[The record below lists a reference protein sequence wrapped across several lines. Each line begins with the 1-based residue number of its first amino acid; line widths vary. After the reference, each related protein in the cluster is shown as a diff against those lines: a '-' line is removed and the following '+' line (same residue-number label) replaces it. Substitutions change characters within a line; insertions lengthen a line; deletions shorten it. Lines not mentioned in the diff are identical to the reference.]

1 MKLHIANS
9 ILECKLDCDYSYLCL
24 EKWTLIIQQV
34 IVCPNFYSA
43 WDRKTLRGQRKTGWD
58 KHLLFRRH
66 CLDSLDFLGAVVLF
80 MLILL
85 CKNRDNNQII
95 GNSCTTMALLPAF
108 PFSVAVPKIPRVNS
122 VKIHIFSSVTFTLFL
137 CYFTEKSKQT
147 DV

>member
-1 MKLHIANS
+1 MNS
-9 ILECKLDCDYSYLCL
+9 YY
-24 EKWTLIIQQV
+24 TQV

-43 WDRKTLRGQRKTGWD
+43 WDRKTLRGKRKTGLD
-58 KHLLFRRH
+58 KYLLFRLH
-66 CLDSLDFLGAVVLF
+66 CLDSLNLHCLDSLNFLGAVVLF
-80 MLILL
+80 MVILL

-108 PFSVAVPKIPRVNS
+108 PFSVAVSKIPRVNR
-122 VKIHIFSSVTFTLFL
+122 VKMHIFSSVTFTLFL